1 MIRILW
7 HSGLSK
13 KFYYHK
19 DNIKIINIIQ
29 KGSRYQI
36 DTIKEK
42 SRKSDLD
49 LMILRGNY
57 KSSHSY
63 LNSTSLEKSIRKEID
78 HGWELTLTIKS
89 LQNILKTGVVPL
101 GVTEEFSI
109 NERGGHYIKN
119 RVTRDCSFPFPSG
132 LSVNNRVQPESLQA
146 RFYGFFL
153 LRILHMISA
162 IWK

>member
-1 MIRILW
+1 MVGQNNQWNTEFTNSEILNTLFIVQDKKRQQLRMVKYCGIQCWCRRINCGTKSHSVKKMIRILW

-29 KGSRYQI
+29 KGSHYQI

-49 LMILRGNY
+49 LMIPRGNY

-63 LNSTSLEKSIRKEID
+63 LNSASLEKSIRKEID

-89 LQNILKTGVVPL
+89 LQNI
-101 GVTEEFSI
+101 
-109 NERGGHYIKN
+109 
-119 RVTRDCSFPFPSG
+119 
-132 LSVNNRVQPESLQA
+132 
-146 RFYGFFL
+146 
-153 LRILHMISA
+153 
-162 IWK
+162 